1 MSTVAAARPG
11 ELADGVE
18 MRGVE
23 MRRAGVATQPGG
35 DVAVELD
42 LDLLRPVELTQVS
55 SFATIAALLVVQ
67 AVWLIALALVAWA
80 IFS

>member
-1 MSTVAAARPG
+1 MSTVAAARPT

-35 DVAVELD
+35 DVAVELE
-42 LDLLRPVELTQVS
+42 LLRPVELTQVS

-67 AVWLIALALVAWA
+67 AVWLIVLALVAWA

>member
-1 MSTVAAARPG
+1 
-11 ELADGVE
+11 

-35 DVAVELD
+35 DVAVELE
-42 LDLLRPVELTQVS
+42 LLRPVELTQVS

-67 AVWLIALALVAWA
+67 AVWLIVLALVAWA